1 MVRLAFGDKV
11 MMVIIYIFLAL
22 LAFVTFYPFWN
33 GLVISFNSGSDTA
46 MGALPFGPGT
56 LH

>member
-22 LAFVTFYPFWN
+22 LAFVTFYPF
-33 GLVISFNSGSDTA
+33 
-46 MGALPFGPGT
+46 
-56 LH
+56 

>member
-46 MGALPFGPGT
+46 MGALPSGPGT